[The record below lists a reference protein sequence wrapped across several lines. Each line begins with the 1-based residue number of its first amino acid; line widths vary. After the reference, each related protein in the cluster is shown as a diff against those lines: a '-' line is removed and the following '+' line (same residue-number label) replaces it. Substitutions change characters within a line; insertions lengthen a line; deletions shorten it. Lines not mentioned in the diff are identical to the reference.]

1 MVSVL
6 PNLCEQVI
14 AETKN
19 ACEDKELNYLT
30 GEQEALLRKQ
40 ISTVLKDQ
48 NSVHH
53 LISK

>member
-1 MVSVL
+1 MVSLL

-14 AETKN
+14 AETKK
-19 ACEDKELNYLT
+19 ACEEKELNYLT
-30 GEQEALLRKQ
+30 EEQESILRKQ